1 MTAYYVKEYIAPT
14 TKKIRSS
21 IKIRNKYKE
30 VYTILETFFAH
41 VKYKNNSLGY
51 LIQSMIIIKNNPR
64 YYMYIQYLDYRLI
77 GDCQKKII
85 TMVTPEKKIIHEQ
98 LVFANDWIMTID
110 T

>member
-1 MTAYYVKEYIAPT
+1 
-14 TKKIRSS
+14 
-21 IKIRNKYKE
+21 
-30 VYTILETFFAH
+30 
-41 VKYKNNSLGY
+41 
-51 LIQSMIIIKNNPR
+51 MIIIKNNPR